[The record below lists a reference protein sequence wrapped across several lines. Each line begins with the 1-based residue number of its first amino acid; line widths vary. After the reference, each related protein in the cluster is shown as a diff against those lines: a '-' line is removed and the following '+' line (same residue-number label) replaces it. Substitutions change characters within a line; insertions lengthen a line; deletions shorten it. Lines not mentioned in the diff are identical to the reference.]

1 MAINAGSTQKFVPI
15 KEIRNGIVVLKDG
28 SICAVLMA
36 SSINIA
42 LKSADEQEA
51 ILMQFQNFLNSLDFS
66 IQFFVESRNV
76 DIRPYIALM
85 EEKFEEQTNEL
96 MKIQTREYIEFIK
109 KFTED
114 SEIMAKSFFVI
125 IPYSPSIVSK
135 KGGVTDVFKKKQTQQ
150 VKQVNN
156 EEFFEENLSQ
166 LNQRALIV
174 EQGLSRTGVQV
185 ARLGAEEL
193 IELYYKI
200 FNPGDMEKPIKLEK

>member
-1 MAINAGSTQKFVPI
+1 MSINAGSTQKIVPI
-15 KEIRNGIVVLKDG
+15 KEIRDGIVVLKDG

-36 SSINIA
+36 SSVNIA

-85 EEKFEEQTNEL
+85 EEKFAEQTNEL
-96 MKIQTREYIEFIK
+96 MKIQTREYIEFVR

-114 SEIMAKSFFVI
+114 SEIMSKSFFVV
-125 IPYSPSIVSK
+125 IPYAPSIITK
-135 KGGVTDVFKKKQTQQ
+135 QGGIGGILKKKDTKQT
-150 VKQVNN
+150 KQTNDDS
-156 EEFFEENLSQ
+156 FFEENLSQ

-174 EQGLSRTGVQV
+174 EQGLARTGVQV

-200 FNPGDMEKPIKLEK
+200 FNPGDLEKPISLQN